1 MKRFYYRFKNA
12 LALIGIG
19 VTLCHKYTSEDVT
32 AGIVVLIFIML
43 ILLSKVQL
51 EDECA

>member
-19 VTLCHKYTSEDVT
+19 VTLCHKYAPDLT
-32 AGIVVLIFIML
+32 AGIVVLILIML
-43 ILLSKVQL
+43 ILLNKVQL